1 MTKLV
6 QVWSG
11 DPTYGNAREG
21 VFYMEPPYN
30 YDQFSTHS
38 RQMAKRWVD
47 GMLDSMHQTSKFKI
61 EGPFRFL
68 DVGRRDMSPEHE
80 GDDEWVLIAWF
91 KNDKPELLPMG
102 EVEDRRLL
110 AQRYGIYPPEPL
122 RYGDPVAKVTPLMA
136 DEMDEYM
143 DPNGLN
149 EAGVL
154 EESKP

>member
-11 DPTYGNAREG
+11 DPTYGDPREG

-30 YDQFSTHS
+30 YDQFQTHS
-38 RQMAKRWVD
+38 RQMAKQWVD
-47 GMLDSMHQTSKFKI
+47 GMPETARQTSKFKI
-61 EGPFRFL
+61 EGPFQFL

-91 KNDKPELLPMG
+91 KSEPRWATMG
-102 EVEDRRLL
+102 EVEDNRLMAL
-110 AQRYGIYPPEPL
+110 RYGLKPPEPL
-122 RYGDPVAKVTPLMA
+122 RYGEPAARATPLIA
-136 DEMDEYM
+136 DEMDEYR

-149 EAGVL
+149 EGGVL
-154 EESKP
+154 EESTI

>member
-21 VFYMEPPYN
+21 VFYMEPPYV
-30 YDQFSTHS
+30 YGQFKTHAH
-38 RQMAKRWVD
+38 QMAKRWT
-47 GMLDSMHQTSKFKI
+47 GNMPDSVKQTSKFKV

-68 DVGRRDMSPEHE
+68 DVGRRDLSPEHE

-91 KNDKPELLPMG
+91 KDDNPTFLPIG
-102 EVEDRRLL
+102 EIEDRRLL
-110 AQRYGIYPPEPL
+110 AQRYGLKPPEPL
-122 RYGDPVAKVTPLMA
+122 RYGEPVARVTPLVA